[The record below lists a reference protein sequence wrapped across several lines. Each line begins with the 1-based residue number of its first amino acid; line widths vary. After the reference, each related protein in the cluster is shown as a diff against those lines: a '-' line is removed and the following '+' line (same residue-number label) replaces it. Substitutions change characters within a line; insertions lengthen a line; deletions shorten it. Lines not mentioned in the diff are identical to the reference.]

1 MFKVR
6 INRAE
11 YSIIPHLWFVN
22 ILGKFLL
29 FVEQARHQSVDGDR
43 LTVGGGGAPLRAADA
58 QHLNM
63 HCEHKSHFACCIV

>member
-11 YSIIPHLWFVN
+11 YSIIPHLWVVN

-58 QHLNM
+58 HHSAPKYAL
-63 HCEHKSHFACCIV
+63 

>member
-43 LTVGGGGAPLRAADA
+43 LTVGGGGATSR
-58 QHLNM
+58 LNWF
-63 HCEHKSHFACCIV
+63 HQRITSSQGERGQ